1 MLRYIIKRILTF
13 IPMLMA
19 ISLIAFVISINAPGD
34 PVERMTQSDQEGGA
48 DANAS
53 GNNAKEKEK
62 IRKELGLNLPIFYF
76 SVSNYAAPKDL
87 YTISNISE
95 RENLSEL
102 INRYGNWLAIEKY
115 YKSIKS
121 TQKIYQSI
129 STKDIFS
136 NNTKLDNN
144 KITEDWNK
152 IGISL
157 TALLEK
163 NDDKTII
170 QNSKILNK
178 TIGDINYFSKDT
190 LATVT
195 DKKLSSLIGSLEAIS
210 VSRKILSENSQ
221 KWKTYIPS
229 IKFYGINNQ
238 YNLWL
243 FGNGEERKGI
253 IRGDF
258 GKSYNDKQLIWNKLK
273 KGIGISFLLSIL
285 SIFIA
290 YLISIPIGIFSA
302 YKKDS
307 FTDKSMSLILFILY
321 SLPSFFIGTLLLLWF
336 ANSDNLYWFPEG
348 GLENA
353 VTVNQDW
360 AWWHWEAI
368 KHRAPYIVLPL
379 ITYTYGSFAFLSR
392 IMRIGMIDV
401 ISQDYIRTAR
411 AKGLSERTVILK
423 HALRNSLL
431 PIITVFAA
439 VFPMAIGGSIIIEVI
454 FSIPGM
460 GNEIFIALKNNDY
473 PMIISFFTL
482 AGLLTMIGYLVSDI
496 LYALVDPRIS
506 YK

>member
-1 MLRYIIKRILTF
+1 MYLDFR
-13 IPMLMA
+13 
-19 ISLIAFVISINAPGD
+19 
-34 PVERMTQSDQEGGA
+34 
-48 DANAS
+48 
-53 GNNAKEKEK
+53 
-62 IRKELGLNLPIFYF
+62 RKPSIFYF

-87 YTISNISE
+87 YKIPNKKE

-102 INRYGNWLAIEKY
+102 INRYGNWSAIKQY
-115 YKSIKS
+115 YELIKS

-129 STKDIFS
+129 STKNILEND
-136 NNTKLDNN
+136 TTLDNN
-144 KITEDWNK
+144 QITEQWNQLAMA
-152 IGISL
+152 L
-157 TALLEK
+157 TTLLEK
-163 NDDKTII
+163 NDYKIII
-170 QNSKILNK
+170 QNDIILNK
-178 TIGDINYFSKDT
+178 IIENIDYFSKDFFYGAENSDLVIT
-190 LATVT
+190 ADRDSTDT
-195 DKKLSSLIGSLEAIS
+195 DKKLSCLISSIRTIS
-210 VSRKILSENSQ
+210 DSRKFLSNNSQ
-221 KWKTYIPS
+221 KWKTYIPT
-229 IKFYGINNQ
+229 IKFYGSDNQ

-243 FGNGEERKGI
+243 FGNGKERSGI

-258 GKSYNDKQLIWNKLK
+258 GKSYNDKQLIKNKIWNA
-273 KGIGISFLLSIL
+273 IGISFLLSIL

-290 YLISIPIGIFSA
+290 YFISIPIGIFSA
-302 YKKDS
+302 YKKDALV
-307 FTDKSMSLILFILY
+307 DKSMSLILFILY

-336 ANSDNLYWFPEG
+336 ANTDNLYWFPEG
-348 GLENA
+348 GIENA
-353 VTVNQDW
+353 VTVNQNW
-360 AWWHWEAI
+360 AWWEWEAI
-368 KHRAPYIVLPL
+368 KHRTPYLVLPL

-411 AKGLSERTVILK
+411 AKGLSEWKVIMK

-460 GNEIFIALKNNDY
+460 GTEIFVALKNNDY

-496 LYALVDPRIS
+496 LYAVVDPRIS

>member
-13 IPMLMA
+13 IPMLIA

-48 DANAS
+48 DANAG
-53 GNNAKEKEK
+53 GNNAQEKDK

-76 SVSNYAAPKDL
+76 SVSNYAFPKDL
-87 YTISNISE
+87 HTISNISE

-102 INRYGNWLAIEKY
+102 INRYGNWSAVKRY

-121 TQKIYQSI
+121 TQKIHQSI
-129 STKDIFS
+129 STKDILKNDTTL
-136 NNTKLDNN
+136 NNNQ
-144 KITEDWNK
+144 ITEEWNK

-163 NDDKTII
+163 NDDKTVI
-170 QNSKILNK
+170 QNNK
-178 TIGDINYFSKDT
+178 TLNDLIGNIGYFSKGSS
-190 LATVT
+190 TVT
-195 DKKLSSLIGSLEAIS
+195 DKKLSSLISTMKTIS
-210 VSRKILSENSQ
+210 ATHKLLSSNSQ
-221 KWKTYIPS
+221 KWKTYIPT
-229 IKFYGINNQ
+229 IKFYGIDNQ

-273 KGIGISFLLSIL
+273 NGIGISFLLSIF

-307 FTDKSMSLILFILY
+307 LVDKSMSLVLFILY

-368 KHRAPYIVLPL
+368 KHRAPYLVLPL

-460 GNEIFIALKNNDY
+460 GNEIFVALKNNDY

-482 AGLLTMIGYLVSDI
+482 AGLLTMVGYLVSDI